1 MEKTDR
7 KHVNIWT
14 DEMKEKYRETV
25 AKYIKKGKV
34 QWAEIVK
41 NEDLYKNLTP
51 EAMRNT
57 KLNTGD
63 FIAIE

>member
-1 MEKTDR
+1 
-7 KHVNIWT
+7 
-14 DEMKEKYRETV
+14 MKEKYRETV